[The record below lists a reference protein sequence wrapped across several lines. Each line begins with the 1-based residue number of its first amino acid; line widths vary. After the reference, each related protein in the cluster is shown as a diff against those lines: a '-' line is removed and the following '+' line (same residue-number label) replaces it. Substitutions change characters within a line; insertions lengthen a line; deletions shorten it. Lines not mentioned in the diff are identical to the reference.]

1 MMAASIAATSR
12 RVVMVAVVSLLVVG
26 SILYIGDYARVR
38 YKVAKNQ
45 EAFGSIKVQRYY
57 AVKLKSG
64 KVEYYFDTPQ
74 MQPCVHSLFPQV
86 GYTPCWYLKRKA
98 DRGTNI

>member
-1 MMAASIAATSR
+1 MIPPSIAATIR
-12 RVVMVAVVSLLVVG
+12 RVLAMAVLCLLGVG
-26 SILYIGDYARVR
+26 CVLYIGDYVRVR
-38 YKVAKNQ
+38 YKVAKKL
-45 EAFGSIKVQRYY
+45 EPFGSVKVQHYY

-86 GYTPCWYLKRKA
+86 GYTPCWYLQRKA
-98 DRGTNI
+98 DKGTNI